1 MEATQQKI
9 QEAIANTNQ
18 WIAFLA
24 TKPDKDLELRL
35 GINQLQF
42 AEAFKNKQ
50 EDVCELLELMRRI
63 IIEARI
69 YKDEHNIADIS
80 NEIELAIT
88 ENKREAKQ
96 YAERYKVIESKSA
109 ITEHEEEGIQSSFKV
124 NKARVKEED
133 DNQMSMF

>member
-18 WIAFLA
+18 WIVYLA
-24 TKPDKDLELRL
+24 TKSDKDLERRL

-42 AEAFKNKQ
+42 AEACKNKQ
-50 EDVCELLELMRRI
+50 HDVCELLELMRRL

-69 YKDEHNIADIS
+69 YKDEHEIADIQ
-80 NEIELAIT
+80 NEIELAIA
-88 ENKREAKQ
+88 ENKREAKH
-96 YAERYKVIESKSA
+96 YAERYKVIESKPT
-109 ITEHEEEGIQSSFKV
+109 ITEDEEEDIQSSFKV

-133 DNQMSMF
+133 DSQMSLF